1 MAFLWLAFITPRTLN
16 HCLVDFP
23 VKPLQPTSI
32 LRTFLEYSQLYN
44 AITVKTLCYSLWSI
58 IDITHFAV
66 ISVLHLFV
74 KLYNITQLFF
84 LLSGIHSVCTSA
96 KHPPFLSLSL
106 SLSQTHTQTHT
117 HFAFTM
123 QSHTHTA
130 PQTGVTL
137 PPVGRTM
144 FNCSSAL
151 SSVFCRLGI
160 KGEEERER
168 KGSEVEKLAP
178 RRIPNTEGEENT
190 REKSRENQGMCLIVL
205 EADGQTIR
213 QTHSLT

>member
-1 MAFLWLAFITPRTLN
+1 M
-16 HCLVDFP
+16 V
-23 VKPLQPTSI
+23 
-32 LRTFLEYSQLYN
+32 FLEYFQPDN
-44 AITVKTLCYSLWSI
+44 AITVKTLCYSPWSI
-58 IDITHFAV
+58 IEITHFAV
-66 ISVLHLFV
+66 ISVLPLFI
-74 KLYNITQLFF
+74 KLYNITQHYWDTQCLYLCQASTF
-84 LLSGIHSVCTSA
+84 
-96 KHPPFLSLSL
+96 LSL
-106 SLSQTHTQTHT
+106 SLSQTHTNT
-117 HFAFTM
+117 HFAFPM

-130 PQTGVTL
+130 PQAEVTL
-137 PPVGRTM
+137 PPMGRTM

-151 SSVFCRLGI
+151 SSVFCGLGI